1 MILVDANLLIY
12 AHVSTFS
19 QHAQAREWLDERL
32 NGVAP
37 VGLPWSSVLAFLRV
51 TTNPRVF
58 ERPQPI
64 ADAWRQVLAW
74 LAAERVWIPQPTE
87 RHSEILGELLAIQGV
102 HANLVPDAHL
112 AALAIEHGLVLCS
125 TDGDFARF
133 AGLRWENPLAIRR
146 SHRAR

>member
-12 AHVSTFS
+12 AHVSTFP
-19 QHAQAREWLDERL
+19 QHKLARTWLDERL

-37 VGLPWSSVLAFLRV
+37 VGLPWPSILAFLRL

-58 ERPQPI
+58 ERPEPMR
-64 ADAWRQVLAW
+64 DAWQQAISW
-74 LAAERVWIPQPTE
+74 LQAERVWIPQPTE
-87 RHSEILGELLAIQGV
+87 RHQEILGGLLAAPGV

-112 AALAIEHGLVLCS
+112 AALAIEHGLILCS

-133 AGLRWENPLAIRR
+133 AGLRWENPLA
-146 SHRAR
+146 AG